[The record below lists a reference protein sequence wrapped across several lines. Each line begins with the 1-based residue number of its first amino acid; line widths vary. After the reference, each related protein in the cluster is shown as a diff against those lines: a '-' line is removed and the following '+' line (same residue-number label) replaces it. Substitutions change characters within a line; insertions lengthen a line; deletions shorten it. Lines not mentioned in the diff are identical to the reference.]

1 LIRAIFFDIDG
12 TLVSFSTHRIPES
25 TWRALDE
32 ARRKGV
38 LLFIATGRHTS
49 VMQEG
54 HILGDFPYDGYIT
67 LNGQY
72 CYTREGMV
80 HQNCVPPADIRALVE
95 LLDRD
100 PFPCLFMEKDRIY
113 ANRIDDNM
121 RSAHKAVNLPLP
133 EVADYHRALHHDVYQ
148 LNFFLTPEEESYPLS
163 RMPGCAATRWS
174 PYFSDITPRGGSKR
188 IGIEKMLAHF
198 GIPASDTMAFGDGGN
213 DIEMLRFAGVGVAM
227 GNAGE
232 EVRQAA
238 DDVTD
243 DVEHDGIQ
251 NALRRFGVI

>member
-1 LIRAIFFDIDG
+1 
-12 TLVSFSTHRIPES
+12 
-25 TWRALDE
+25 
-32 ARRKGV
+32 
-38 LLFIATGRHTS
+38 
-49 VMQEG
+49 M
-54 HILGDFPYDGYIT
+54 
-67 LNGQY
+67 
-72 CYTREGMV
+72 
-80 HQNCVPPADIRALVE
+80 
-95 LLDRD
+95 
-100 PFPCLFMEKDRIY
+100 
-113 ANRIDDNM
+113 
-121 RSAHKAVNLPLP
+121 
-133 EVADYHRALHHDVYQ
+133 ADYHRALHHDVYQ

-243 DVEHDGIQ
+243 DVDHDGIQ
-251 NALRRFGVI
+251 NALRRFGRHLKKKPPARGAFFLAGWVSVLAADREEQVDRRGFAHALFGVQLIFQVAAPHSRSREATSYRNIAWPPPPPGPTETRAWGGR